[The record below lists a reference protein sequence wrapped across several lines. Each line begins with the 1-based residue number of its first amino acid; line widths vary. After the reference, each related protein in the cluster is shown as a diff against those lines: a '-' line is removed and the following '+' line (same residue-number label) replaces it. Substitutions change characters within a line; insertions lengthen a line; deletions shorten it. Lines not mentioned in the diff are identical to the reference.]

1 MANISETG
9 SRATCTHELY
19 FASLRAYGQS
29 IVIPC
34 DAAGLVNLDALPR
47 RMRDVYL
54 GARAMMGRDYAYPT
68 IRIAH

>member
-1 MANISETG
+1 MANDSETG
-9 SRATCTHELY
+9 SRASSTHELY
-19 FASLRAYGQS
+19 FASLHAYGQG

-34 DAAGLVNLDALPR
+34 DAAGLVDLDALPR

-54 GARAMMGRDYAYPT
+54 GTRAMMGRDYAYPT